1 MIRQNYSVLALA
13 CCALFALTGCG
24 GSSNKD
30 VTIPVI
36 SLEGSASVSL
46 EAGAAYTDAGATATD
61 NIDGAITGSIVTV
74 NPVDINTVGTYTV
87 TYNVTDAA
95 GNAATAVTR
104 MVEVV
109 EPVLSGVFADSAVEG
124 LTYTTATQS
133 GVTDASGTF
142 QYQAGESV
150 VFSIGTFQLGES
162 ATAAAEMTPLDL
174 ISGAVLPTTFNELL
188 RLALPGRQ
196 SEPDAVAFR
205 KLSNLLVLLQALDSD
220 KDASNGITIADGM
233 GAIIDSVTI
242 DITMNFD
249 DFKRSTALIE
259 LMNAAVTGDLIS
271 SGFIKE
277 PGAALNHFYEAQST
291 PHSFKAL
298 QARSTDSND
307 DGTANAISTYTHDT
321 NGDML
326 TWNLDTNADGAAEF
340 IFTFTYDAN
349 GNTLVQSSDTNGDG
363 TANQITYNT
372 YDANGYKLT
381 ESVDSNADGTANTVT
396 TNTYNDKGETL
407 TESVDT
413 NADGIA
419 NSIRTYTYNSANNLT
434 LVSFDS
440 DADGSGDNVSSF
452 TSDAN
457 GNTLTQIDD
466 TNNDGTPDNTFTFTY
481 DANGNYLT
489 QSYDTNGDGTANK
502 ITTNTYDANG
512 NQLTQSYDTSADGTA
527 NGIYTYTYDSY
538 GNQLTDSYDTN
549 GDGTANEIITN
560 TYDAT
565 GELLTVS
572 VDSNGDGATNSSVS
586 HTFDDAT
593 IGYAFK
599 RLENL

>member
-1 MIRQNYSVLALA
+1 MNRQNYSVLALA
-13 CCALFALTGCG
+13 CCTLVSLTGCG

-30 VTIPVI
+30 ITIPVI
-36 SLEGSASVSL
+36 SLVGDASISF
-46 EAGAAYTDAGATATD
+46 EAGTAYTDGGATAAD
-61 NIDGAITGSIVTV
+61 DIDGTITGGIVTV

-87 TYNVTDAA
+87 TYNVSDAA

-104 MVEVV
+104 TVEVV
-109 EPVLSGVFADSAVEG
+109 EPVLSGVFTDSAVEG
-124 LTYTTATQS
+124 LTYTTTTQS

-174 ISGAVLPTTFNELL
+174 ISGADLPTTFNELL

-249 DFKRSTALIE
+249 DFKSSTALIE

-291 PHSFKAL
+291 PHSFKAQ

-307 DGTANAISTYTHDT
+307 DGTANSISTFTHDT

-349 GNTLVQSSDTNGDG
+349 GNTLEQSSDTNGDG
-363 TANQITYNT
+363 TANQVTTNT
-372 YDANGYKLT
+372 YDANGYKLI
-381 ESVDSNADGTANTVT
+381 ESVDSNADGTANKVT

-407 TESVDT
+407 TESVDA

-419 NSIRTYTYNSANNLT
+419 NSIRTNTYNSANNLT

-440 DADGSGDNVSSF
+440 NADGSGDSVSSF

-466 TNNDGTPDNTFTFTY
+466 TNNDGTPDYTFTFTY
-481 DANGNYLT
+481 DANGNMLT
-489 QSYDTNGDGTANK
+489 QSNDTNG
-502 ITTNTYDANG
+502 
-512 NQLTQSYDTSADGTA
+512 DGTA
-527 NGIYTYTYDSY
+527 NGIYTYTYDAN
-538 GNQLTDSYDTN
+538 GNQLTDSNDTN
-549 GDGTANEIITN
+549 VDGTANKIITN

-586 HTFDDAT
+586 NTYVDAT